1 MVCTARVCRTDGGA
15 PRLWNVGW
23 RKRYA
28 PMPQCMQIDPQDAAR
43 NAAQDL
49 RLAIDFARGLPQ
61 VDATHI
67 VAAGVST
74 GGLATVALTAN
85 APPGL
90 MAAINFAGGTGS
102 RADHDVPN
110 AGEVIGAYRGF
121 GKTARIPNFGSM
133 PRTTSTSGPSLHK
146 SLTRHFVPRAA

>member
-1 MVCTARVCRTDGGA
+1 MERRVAKRICTDTRDPCKSIPSTQLETPPRTCAWPLTTLADCR
-15 PRLWNVGW
+15 RW
-23 RKRYA
+23 
-28 PMPQCMQIDPQDAAR
+28 MQRIL
-43 NAAQDL
+43 L
-49 RLAIDFARGLPQ
+49 RLAFLR
-61 VDATHI
+61 
-67 VAAGVST
+67 
-74 GGLATVALTAN
+74 GGLATVALTPN

-90 MAAINFAGGTGS
+90 IAAINFAGGTDS

-110 AGEVIGAYRGF
+110 AGEVIGAYRDF